1 MLVMSKGALS
11 AGQAATY
18 YEEKYSRDDYYTEQQ
33 RVAGRWFGK
42 AAAELGL
49 TGEIATEDFRV
60 ALSGLNPKTGETL
73 VHAAQRAGER
83 RAGWDATFNAPKSV
97 SVQALA
103 GSDPRLIAAH
113 REAVERALVELE
125 KFAQARIHR
134 GQEWVTSGNVVAA
147 RFDHIAA
154 RPSENGANDG
164 YGPDPHLHTHVVVM
178 NMTRR
183 PDGAWRGLDPV
194 EIYRSQGFATAIY
207 RAELA
212 RQVQKLGYV
221 ISVTGRDG
229 RWELEGYSR
238 EQVMAF
244 SQRRQ
249 DIEHELA
256 KLGVNGAAAAQIAA
270 HRSRLA
276 KDHRDEEALK
286 GEWRQ
291 RADAYDVKVADIA
304 ADAFRRGG
312 LWRQSDAATLTE
324 DVRVTV
330 AHATERDAVPDRRE
344 VETFAL
350 QRAMGRSV
358 LEQVRGAVE
367 RYGDD
372 GKLIAIAP
380 SHRHPIGSFTT
391 PEMAALEG
399 NNIALMRESQ
409 GKASAI
415 ADAEK
420 ISRWAAG
427 RGLAPDQTA
436 AAEVTLSTR
445 DWLSAIDGRAGAAK
459 TTTVGAI
466 RELAQEQGFFVRGFG
481 PTSGSVKALTEA
493 GVLSRTVASVLEN
506 PPPDKHGREFWIV
519 DESSLLAT
527 RQVNR
532 LLHLAKDAGVERI
545 VFVGDQRQHHAIE
558 AGRPVYQMQQA
569 GMATASLSVI
579 RRQRDPELR
588 RVVELAAA
596 GKAGEVIE
604 ALRQQSRIMQIT
616 PAADRY
622 RAIGEDYLRSYQ
634 ASQRTLV
641 VSPSNEERRELN
653 RMIRELLVERGQ
665 VGREGFELPILT
677 SLDLTRAQRAHAR
690 HYAEGDV
697 IRFRR
702 GSVKLGIERGSYATV
717 EASDDRHDRLTI
729 RTNTGAA
736 IEYEPERLRGV
747 EVFRPESRTLSVGDR
762 IQFRTPDR
770 ALKVANGEFATVA
783 AISSEQTLLQ
793 MDDGRELK
801 AATPR
806 LRHIDYGYASTSHS
820 SQGATVDRI
829 IVNID
834 TTRSIKLVNQRQFYV
849 SISRARHDARI
860 YTDDAQALARAV
872 GREEIKPTAL
882 EHLSPA
888 QRTNSRNY
896 KPVEVEDP
904 APTRLKQGF
913 RQERKLQQ
921 GKGIRW

>member
-1 MLVMSKGALS
+1 MLAMSKGALS

-33 RVAGRWFGK
+33 RVAGRWFGRG
-42 AAAELGL
+42 AAELGL
-49 TGEIATEDFRV
+49 TGEIATDDFRA
-60 ALSGLNPKTGETL
+60 ALNGLDPKTGATL
-73 VHAAQRAGER
+73 VHAAQREGER

-97 SVQALA
+97 SVQALV
-103 GSDPRLIAAH
+103 GNDPHLIAAH
-113 REAVERALVELE
+113 REAVEHALTELE

-134 GQEWVTSGNVVAA
+134 GQEWVTTANVVAA

-154 RPSENGANDG
+154 RPSVTATNDG

-194 EIYRSQGFATAIY
+194 EIYRSQAFATAVY

-212 RQVQKLGYV
+212 RQVQKLGYA
-221 ISVTGRDG
+221 ISATGRDG

-249 DIEHELA
+249 DIEHELVR
-256 KLGVNGAAAAQIAA
+256 LGVNGAGAAQIAA

-276 KDHRDEEALK
+276 KDHRNEEALK
-286 GEWRQ
+286 VEWRQ
-291 RADAYDVKVADIA
+291 RADAYEIKVDGFA
-304 ADAFRRGG
+304 AKALAHGS
-312 LWRQSDAATLTE
+312 LWRQSDAPTLTE
-324 DVRVTV
+324 NVRVTV

-344 VETFAL
+344 LETFAL
-350 QRAMGRSV
+350 QHTMGRNV
-358 LEQVRGAVE
+358 LEQLRVAVE

-380 SHRHPIGSFTT
+380 SHRHPIGLFTT
-391 PEMAALEG
+391 PEMAEFER

-409 GKASAI
+409 GNASLI
-415 ADAEK
+415 AETGK
-420 ISRWAAG
+420 IRRWAAR

-466 RELAQEQGFFVRGFG
+466 RELAQEQGYFVRGFG

-493 GVLSRTVASVLEN
+493 GVLSRTVASLLEN
-506 PPPDKHGREFWIV
+506 PPPEKHGREFWIV

-532 LLHLAKDAGVERI
+532 LLHLAKEAGIERI

-569 GMATASLSVI
+569 GMSTASLNVI

-588 RVVELAAA
+588 RAVELASA
-596 GKAGEVIE
+596 GKAAEVIE
-604 ALRQQSRIMQIT
+604 GLRQEDRITQIAF
-616 PAADRY
+616 AADRY
-622 RAIGEDYLRSYQ
+622 RAIAEDYLRSYR
-634 ASQRTLV
+634 AGQRTLV
-641 VSPSNEERRELN
+641 VSPANEERRELN
-653 RMIRELLVERGQ
+653 RTIRELLVERGQ

-717 EASDDRHDRLTI
+717 EASNTRHDRLTV
-729 RTNTGAA
+729 RTSAGAA
-736 IEYEPERLRGV
+736 IEYAPERLRGV

-762 IQFRTPDR
+762 IQFRAPDR
-770 ALKVANGEFATVA
+770 ALKIANGEFATVA
-783 AISSEQTLLQ
+783 AIGNEQTRLR
-793 MDDGRELK
+793 MDDGREIS

-806 LRHIDYGYASTSHS
+806 LRHIDYGFASTSHS
-820 SQGATVDRI
+820 SQGATVDRV
-829 IVNID
+829 IVNVD
-834 TTRSIKLVNQRQFYV
+834 TTRSVKLVNQRQFYV

-860 YTDDAQALARAV
+860 YTDDANALARAV
-872 GREEIKPTAL
+872 GREQLKPTAL

-888 QRTNSRNY
+888 QRPNSQNY
-896 KPVEVEDP
+896 KPVEIEDQT
-904 APTRLKQGF
+904 AARLKPEI
-913 RQERKLQQ
+913 RQKQKVDHGR
-921 GKGIRW
+921 GIRW

>member
-49 TGEIATEDFRV
+49 TGEIASEDFRA
-60 ALSGLNPKTGETL
+60 ALSGLDPKTGATL
-73 VHAAQRAGER
+73 VHAAQREGER

-97 SVQALA
+97 SVQALV
-103 GSDPRLIAAH
+103 GGDLRLIAAH
-113 REAVERALVELE
+113 REAVEHALTELE

-134 GQEWVTSGNVVAA
+134 GQEWVTTAKVVAA

-154 RPSENGANDG
+154 RPSESAASDG

-194 EIYRSQGFATAIY
+194 EIYRSQAFATAVY
-207 RAELA
+207 RAELG
-212 RQVQKLGYV
+212 RQVQKLSYA

-244 SQRRQ
+244 SHRRQ
-249 DIEHELA
+249 DIEQELA
-256 KLGVNGAAAAQIAA
+256 RLGVNGAGAAQLAA

-276 KDHRDEEALK
+276 KDRRDEDALK
-286 GEWRQ
+286 VEWRQ
-291 RADAYDVKVADIA
+291 RADASDIKVDGIA
-304 ADAFRRGG
+304 ANALKHGS
-312 LWRQSDAATLTE
+312 LWRQSDAATLSE
-324 DVRVTV
+324 NVRVTV

-344 VETFAL
+344 VETLAL
-350 QRAMGRSV
+350 QHAMGRSV
-358 LEQVRGAVE
+358 LEHVRGAVE
-367 RYGDD
+367 RYRDD
-372 GKLIAIAP
+372 GKLIAIGP

-391 PEMAALEG
+391 PEMAALES
-399 NNIALMRESQ
+399 NNIAVMRESQ

-415 ADAEK
+415 AEAEK
-420 ISRWAAG
+420 VRRWTAR
-427 RGLAPDQTA
+427 RGLAPDQSA

-493 GVLSRTVASVLEN
+493 GVLSRTVASLLEN
-506 PPPDKHGREFWIV
+506 PLIEWQRREFWIV

-532 LLHLAKDAGVERI
+532 LLHLAKEARIERI

-569 GMATASLSVI
+569 GMAIASLSVI

-588 RVVELAAA
+588 RAVELAAA
-596 GKAGEVIE
+596 GKAGELIE
-604 ALRQQSRIMQIT
+604 ALRQQDRITQIVAT
-616 PAADRY
+616 ADRY
-622 RAIGEDYLRSYQ
+622 RAIAEDYLRSYQ
-634 ASQRTLV
+634 AGQRTLV
-641 VSPSNEERRELN
+641 VSPANEERRELN
-653 RMIRELLVERGQ
+653 RTIRELLVERGQ
-665 VGREGFELPILT
+665 VGREGIELPILT

-690 HYAEGDV
+690 HYAVGDV
-697 IRFRR
+697 VRFRR
-702 GSVKLGIERGSYATV
+702 GSVTLGIERGSYATV
-717 EASDDRHDRLTI
+717 EASDIRHDRLTI
-729 RTNTGAA
+729 KTSAGASV
-736 IEYEPERLRGV
+736 EYAPERLRGV

-783 AISSEQTLLQ
+783 AIGSEQTRIR
-793 MDDGRELK
+793 MDDGREIS

-820 SQGATVDRI
+820 SQGATVDRV

-834 TTRSIKLVNQRQFYV
+834 TTRSVKLVNQRQFYV
-849 SISRARHDARI
+849 SISRARYDARI
-860 YTDDAQALARAV
+860 YTDDTNALARAV
-872 GREEIKPTAL
+872 GREQLKPTAL
-882 EHLSPA
+882 EHLSVA
-888 QRTNSRNY
+888 QRPNSRNY
-896 KPVEVEDP
+896 KPVEIDDP
-904 APTRLKQGF
+904 VAARLKQDI
-913 RQERKLQQ
+913 RQKRKLLQ

>member
-1 MLVMSKGALS
+1 MLVMSKGALTV
-11 AGQAATY
+11 GQAATY
-18 YEEKYSRDDYYTEQQ
+18 YEEKYSRDDYYSEQH
-33 RVAGRWFGK
+33 RVVGRWFGQ

-49 TGEIATEDFRV
+49 TGEIATEEFRA
-60 ALSGLNPKTGETL
+60 ALSGLDPKTGATL
-73 VHAAQRAGER
+73 VHAAQREGER

-113 REAVERALVELE
+113 REAVERALIELE

-134 GQEWVTSGNVVAA
+134 GQEWVTTANVVAA

-154 RPSENGANDG
+154 RPSENAASDG
-164 YGPDPHLHTHVVVM
+164 YGPDPHLHSHVVVM

-194 EIYRSQGFATAIY
+194 EIYRSQAFATAVY

-212 RQVQKLGYV
+212 RQVQKLGYA

-249 DIEHELA
+249 DIEQELA
-256 KLGVNGAAAAQIAA
+256 RLGVNGAGAAQIAA

-286 GEWRQ
+286 VEWRQ
-291 RADAYDVKVADIA
+291 RADAYDVKIDVIA
-304 ADAFRRGG
+304 AKALNLGS
-312 LWRQSDAATLTE
+312 LWRRSDAPTLTE
-324 DVRVTV
+324 NVRVTI
-330 AHATERDAVPDRRE
+330 AHTTERDAVPDRRE
-344 VETFAL
+344 LETFAL
-350 QRAMGRSV
+350 QHTMGRSI

-367 RYGDD
+367 RHRDD

-391 PEMAALEG
+391 PEMAALEDD
-399 NNIALMRESQ
+399 NIALMRESQ
-409 GKASAI
+409 SKASPV
-415 ADAEK
+415 AETEN
-420 ISRWAAG
+420 IRRWAAR

-459 TTTVGAI
+459 TTTVGSI
-466 RELAQEQGFFVRGFG
+466 RELAQEQGYFVRGFG

-493 GVLSRTVASVLEN
+493 GVLSRTVASLLEN
-506 PPPDKHGREFWIV
+506 PPPEKHGREFWIV

-527 RQVNR
+527 RQVNL
-532 LLHLAKDAGVERI
+532 LLHLAKEAGIERI

-569 GMATASLSVI
+569 GMTIASLNVI

-588 RVVELAAA
+588 RAVELASA
-596 GKAGEVIE
+596 GKAAEVIE
-604 ALRQQSRIMQIT
+604 ALKQQDRITQIA
-616 PAADRY
+616 PAVDRY
-622 RAIGEDYLRSYQ
+622 RAIAEDYLRSYQ
-634 ASQRTLV
+634 AGQRTLV
-641 VSPSNEERRELN
+641 VSPANEERRELN
-653 RMIRELLVERGQ
+653 RTIRELLVERGQ
-665 VGREGFELPILT
+665 VGRDGFELPILT

-702 GSVKLGIERGSYATV
+702 GSLKLGIERGSYATV
-717 EASDDRHDRLTI
+717 EASDVRHDRLTI
-729 RTNTGAA
+729 RTSAGVA
-736 IEYEPERLRGV
+736 IEYAPQRLRGV

-783 AISSEQTLLQ
+783 AISREQTRLR
-793 MDDGRELK
+793 MDDGREIS
-801 AATPR
+801 AATAR

-820 SQGATVDRI
+820 SQGATVDRVL
-829 IVNID
+829 VNVD
-834 TTRSIKLVNQRQFYV
+834 TTRSVKLVNQRQFYV

-860 YTDDAQALARAV
+860 YTDDATALARAV
-872 GREEIKPTAL
+872 GREQLKPTAL

-888 QRTNSRNY
+888 QRPNSRNY
-896 KPVEVEDP
+896 KPVEIDDP
-904 APTRLKQGF
+904 AATRLKPGI
-913 RQERKLQQ
+913 RQEQNLNQ
-921 GKGIRW
+921 GRGIRW

>member
-1 MLVMSKGALS
+1 MLVMSKGALTV
-11 AGQAATY
+11 GQAATY

-33 RVAGRWFGK
+33 RVMGRWFGK

-49 TGEIATEDFRV
+49 TGEIATDDFRV
-60 ALSGLNPKTGETL
+60 ALSGLDPNTGAML
-73 VHAAQRAGER
+73 VHAAQREGER

-97 SVQALA
+97 SVQALV

-113 REAVERALVELE
+113 REAVEQALIELE

-134 GQEWVTSGNVVAA
+134 GQEWVTTANVVAA

-154 RPSENGANDG
+154 RPSENAANDG

-194 EIYRSQGFATAIY
+194 EIYRSQAFATAVY

-212 RQVQKLGYV
+212 RQVQKLGYA
-221 ISVTGRDG
+221 ISITGRDG

-244 SQRRQ
+244 SHRRQ
-249 DIEHELA
+249 DIERELA
-256 KLGVNGAAAAQIAA
+256 RLGVNGAGAAQIAA

-286 GEWRQ
+286 VEWRQ
-291 RADAYDVKVADIA
+291 RADAYDIKVDGIA
-304 ADAFRRGG
+304 ADALRRGS
-312 LWRQSDAATLTE
+312 LWPQSDVPALRE
-324 DVRVTV
+324 NVRVTV

-344 VETFAL
+344 LETFAL
-350 QRAMGRSV
+350 QHTMGRSI

-367 RYGDD
+367 RHRDD
-372 GKLIAIAP
+372 GKLIAVAP

-391 PEMAALEG
+391 PEMAALEDD
-399 NNIALMRESQ
+399 NVALMRESQ
-409 GKASAI
+409 SKVSAI
-415 ADAEK
+415 SDAEK
-420 ISRWAAG
+420 IRRWAAR
-427 RGLAPDQTA
+427 RGFAPDQTA

-466 RELAQEQGFFVRGFG
+466 RELAQERGYFVRGFG

-493 GVLSRTVASVLEN
+493 GVLSRTVASLLEN
-506 PPPDKHGREFWIV
+506 PPPEKHGREFWIV

-527 RQVNR
+527 RQVNV
-532 LLHLAKDAGVERI
+532 LLHLAKDAGIERI

-569 GMATASLSVI
+569 GMTIASLNVI

-588 RVVELAAA
+588 RAVELASA
-596 GKAGEVIE
+596 GKAAEVIE
-604 ALRQQSRIMQIT
+604 ALKQQDRITQIA
-616 PAADRY
+616 PAVDRY
-622 RAIGEDYLRSYQ
+622 RAIAEDYLRSYQ
-634 ASQRTLV
+634 AGQRTLV
-641 VSPSNEERRELN
+641 VSPANEERRELN
-653 RMIRELLVERGQ
+653 WTIRELLVERGQ
-665 VGREGFELPILT
+665 VGRDGFELPILT

-690 HYAEGDV
+690 HYAVGDV

-717 EASDDRHDRLTI
+717 EASDVRHDRLTI
-729 RTNTGAA
+729 RTRAGVA
-736 IEYEPERLRGV
+736 IEYAPQRLRGV
-747 EVFRPESRTLSVGDR
+747 EVFRPESRTLAVGDR

-770 ALKVANGEFATVA
+770 ALKIANGEFA
-783 AISSEQTLLQ
+783 AIRAIDDKQVRLR
-793 MDDGRELK
+793 MDDGREIS

-820 SQGATVDRI
+820 SQGATVDRV

-834 TTRSIKLVNQRQFYV
+834 TTRSVKLVNQRQFYV

-860 YTDDAQALARAV
+860 YTDDATALARAV
-872 GREEIKPTAL
+872 GREQLKPTAL

-888 QRTNSRNY
+888 QRANSRNY
-896 KPVEVEDP
+896 KPVEIDDP
-904 APTRLKQGF
+904 AATRLKPGI
-913 RQERKLQQ
+913 RQEQKLNQ
-921 GKGIRW
+921 GRGIRW